1 MRAMLALVADRG
13 SDLRKWY
20 FFPLG
25 SAAIEPM
32 ASDICGVG
40 AHVNGSPQ
48 FTAPLAC
55 FGTDLDRVVYCLADT
70 Q

>member
-1 MRAMLALVADRG
+1 MLALVVDRR

-25 SAAIEPM
+25 SAAAEPM
-32 ASDICGVG
+32 ASDLCGAG

-55 FGTDLDRVVYCLADT
+55 FGTDLDRVVCRLADT